1 MKLVQHNT
9 STNCIGDELPHA
21 ERGKSL
27 QAFILAGFLAGLRFM
42 RRLSATQKGI
52 QKPISN
58 FYGSERIRTSEA
70 LSGLTVFKTVRF
82 NHSRTLPFS
91 KFFKS
96 YSMFQI
102 ACSDYS
108 EISFDIC
115 CVFYAYSTAGSQFCI
130 EPEVSQKTAY

>member
-58 FYGSERIRTSEA
+58 FYGSYWTKFEYFSNETANENKNCWRTRGGMWKLHESSTLRELA
-70 LSGLTVFKTVRF
+70 VRSQPTGGRYRPPHAI
-82 NHSRTLPFS
+82 HSAF
-91 KFFKS
+91 
-96 YSMFQI
+96 
-102 ACSDYS
+102 AD
-108 EISFDIC
+108 
-115 CVFYAYSTAGSQFCI
+115 
-130 EPEVSQKTAY
+130 PEVFAGVAG